1 MNSEVVG
8 WLPEY
13 RVFLGN
19 GLNLAQ
25 LVLNPLP
32 IATCSFQ
39 YVVNTMTAKNY
50 DLKVNKLW
58 TKRTENNNNDE
69 SWQTS

>member
-8 WLPEY
+8 SLLEY

-50 DLKVNKLW
+50 DLKVNKL
-58 TKRTENNNNDE
+58 
-69 SWQTS
+69 